1 MGGDPLPHAPRMGR
15 GAALTALLD
24 TNVVIRHLTGD
35 PPALAQRATR
45 LLAREELLLTDTVFA
60 ETVFVLESF
69 YEVPRARTANL
80 MRAALALPGIRAL
93 DTVLLLR
100 ALDVYEHSRL
110 HFVDAYLVA
119 VAELSGVKAIA
130 SFDRGLDRIPSITR
144 VSP

>member
-1 MGGDPLPHAPRMGR
+1 
-15 GAALTALLD
+15 
-24 TNVVIRHLTGD
+24 
-35 PPALAQRATR
+35 
-45 LLAREELLLTDTVFA
+45 
-60 ETVFVLESF
+60 VLESF
-69 YEVPRARTANL
+69 YEVPRTRIANL

>member
-1 MGGDPLPHAPRMGR
+1 MGR